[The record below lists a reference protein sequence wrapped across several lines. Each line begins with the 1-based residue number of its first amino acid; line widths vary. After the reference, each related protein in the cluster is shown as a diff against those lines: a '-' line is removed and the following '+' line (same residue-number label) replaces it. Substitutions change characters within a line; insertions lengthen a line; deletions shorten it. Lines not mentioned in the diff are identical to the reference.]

1 MIVVH
6 AVATDRFAGVEHH
19 VARLAAEQARAGHR
33 VTVIGGEPGA
43 MRRRMGPDIEHV
55 PACGLASCVRSLA
68 LVGGSADL
76 VNVHMTAA
84 EVAAGLAWSLRGT
97 AVVATVHFAHPRA
110 VGSGWARPLVAAVAQ
125 RRLAAQIAVSAFVA
139 GAVGGR
145 TPTQVV
151 HTGVPSRD
159 LSAGPRD
166 RTVLVAQRLEPEK
179 HTDDALRIFAQS
191 QVARWGWRLTV
202 AGDGSARGALLA
214 LAAELGVADA
224 VDLLGQ
230 RDDVVALMD
239 RAGILLAPTPRE
251 GLGLTV
257 LEAMS
262 CGLPVLA
269 AGSGGHLE
277 TVGSVPG
284 AQLYA
289 DLADGAAR
297 LRAMAEDERGRA
309 AYGAHLHRAQR
320 ERFTI
325 DRQVAQTEAVYRQV
339 LEARR

>member
-1 MIVVH
+1 MSGPI
-6 AVATDRFAGVEHH
+6 
-19 VARLAAEQARAGHR
+19 
-33 VTVIGGEPGA
+33 
-43 MRRRMGPDIEHV
+43 RRRIAP
-55 PACGLASCVRSLA
+55 
-68 LVGGSADL
+68 GSPPI
-76 VNVHMTAA
+76 
-84 EVAAGLAWSLRGT
+84 
-97 AVVATVHFAHPRA
+97 TVTRC
-110 VGSGWARPLVAAVAQ
+110 
-125 RRLAAQIAVSAFVA
+125 
-139 GAVGGR
+139 
-145 TPTQVV
+145 PTQVV

-191 QVARWGWRLTV
+191 QVARRGWRLTV

-230 RDDVVALMD
+230 RDDVDALMD

-284 AQLYA
+284 ARLYA

-325 DRQVAQTEAVYRQV
+325 DRQVAQTEAVYRRV

>member
-1 MIVVH
+1 M
-6 AVATDRFAGVEHH
+6 E
-19 VARLAAEQARAGHR
+19 
-33 VTVIGGEPGA
+33 
-43 MRRRMGPDIEHV
+43 
-55 PACGLASCVRSLA
+55 
-68 LVGGSADL
+68 
-76 VNVHMTAA
+76 
-84 EVAAGLAWSLRGT
+84 
-97 AVVATVHFAHPRA
+97 
-110 VGSGWARPLVAAVAQ
+110 
-125 RRLAAQIAVSAFVA
+125 
-139 GAVGGR
+139 
-145 TPTQVV
+145 
-151 HTGVPSRD
+151 
-159 LSAGPRD
+159 
-166 RTVLVAQRLEPEK
+166 
-179 HTDDALRIFAQS
+179 
-191 QVARWGWRLTV
+191 
-202 AGDGSARGALLA
+202 
-214 LAAELGVADA
+214 
-224 VDLLGQ
+224 
-230 RDDVVALMD
+230 

-284 AQLYA
+284 ARLYA

-325 DRQVAQTEAVYRQV
+325 DRQVAQTEAVYRRV